1 MIAINLFNNYRVT
14 VDYDV
19 DAPLETPA
27 CCYDTLFYEVTSCNN
42 IDIHEGA
49 PSVIDALEHV
59 ENAVEGYDYD
69 SPDSVAVALIKHL
82 ERNGY
87 KAVYHTFAG
96 TCPSDWCDA
105 VVAVAVTEGVDLDVA
120 VSDWERWYNNE
131 YYILTLERRH
141 IWTDDNRSEISTWD
155 KIDTVYKVELENP
168 DNSAEIINQARH
180 LFRIDMAA

>member
-1 MIAINLFNNYRVT
+1 MIAIDISSNYRVA
-14 VDYDV
+14 VDYDF

-27 CCYDTLFYEVTSCNN
+27 CCYDTQFYEVASCNN
-42 IDIHEGA
+42 LDIHEGA

-59 ENAVEGYDYD
+59 ENAVKGYDYD

-105 VVAVAVTEGVDLDVA
+105 VVAVAVTEGVDLDGA

-131 YYILTLERRH
+131 YYTLTLECRH
-141 IWTDDNRSEISTWD
+141 IFTDGNSNEISTWD
-155 KIDTVYKVELENP
+155 KIDTVYEVELENP
-168 DNSAEIINQARH
+168 DNSAEIINQARY
-180 LFRIDMAA
+180 LFGIYMAA